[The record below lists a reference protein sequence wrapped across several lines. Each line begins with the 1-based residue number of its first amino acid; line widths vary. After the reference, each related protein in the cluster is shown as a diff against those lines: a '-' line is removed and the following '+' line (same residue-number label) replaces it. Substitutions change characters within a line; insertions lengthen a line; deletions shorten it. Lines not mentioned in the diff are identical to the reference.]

1 MNNLKL
7 TTVSNQTPIEIA
19 LQIDENGMTTASKLY
34 EFLELNPSNFS
45 RWCKKNITNN
55 KFAEEK
61 TDYFPYVIKEERY
74 NPNFKTDYKITS
86 DFAKQLSMTGNTEKH
101 KQARQYFIACEQ
113 GLKLATKKLQLQE
126 LNYDTLANSISSIIN
141 NTLKP
146 ISDRLSN
153 IEEKQNQQQIIQP
166 KKNRMSS
173 WTRKMFPK
181 YKLLMEYFN
190 ISRIELYHNLYIE
203 LENLN
208 PNIDIQQLQEDYSYE
223 NGLET
228 CFALDA
234 IEHNESIRDS
244 FENMVNNLLIKYHLT
259 DDITKQ
265 EYKPTIFDDD
275 YDYIEK

>member
-7 TTVSNQTPIEIA
+7 TTVSNQTPIEII

-34 EFLELNPSNFS
+34 EFLELNPTQFS
-45 RWCKKNITNN
+45 RWCKRNITNN
-55 KFAEEK
+55 KFAEEEI
-61 TDYFPYVIKEERY
+61 DYIRFDIVVDAAVKGQT
-74 NPNFKTDYKITS
+74 KTDYKITS

-203 LENLN
+203 LENLYSDI
-208 PNIDIQQLQEDYSYE
+208 NIKQLQDDYCYE

-234 IEHNESIRDS
+234 IEHNKIIRDS
-244 FENMVNNLLIKYHLT
+244 FENMVNKLLLKYHLV
-259 DDITKQ
+259 DDISKQ
-265 EYKPTIFDDD
+265 EYKSTIFDDD
-275 YDYIEK
+275 YIFNI